1 MADLFDTLNERM
13 DVLTAV
19 RFGVT
24 VSINGTDYI
33 AVESDFFAEFGP
45 VEGSGKSLVVF

>member
-1 MADLFDTLNERM
+1 MADLFDTLSERM
-13 DVLTAV
+13 DVLTAE
-19 RFGVT
+19 RFGIT
-24 VSINGTDYI
+24 VSINGTDHI